1 MRLVNILVTILF
13 VSLTAVV
20 IGEQN
25 EPNDIS
31 AYFGFGEM
39 EIIKL
44 KRDISGLNIADFNG
58 DNRNDIVI
66 ANNREGEPTKMIVPV
81 GPTQQYPEFAQIVND
96 ERIDCRNLWTFNMD
110 EYLTW

>member
-1 MRLVNILVTILF
+1 MILAEMLTIPTEELSNHTDIPITILPDPP
-13 VSLTAVV
+13 SL
-20 IGEQN
+20 
-25 EPNDIS
+25 
-31 AYFGFGEM
+31 Y
-39 EIIKL
+39 
-44 KRDISGLNIADFNG
+44 RHIA
-58 DNRNDIVI
+58 RHMADIVI